1 MQTSHLTATR
11 HNVVPIR
18 PRLQAAKAAW
28 VGVDWGLSHR
38 RTYVYGAD
46 GHCLHMRE
54 DEEGMLAA
62 RGSFAT
68 SLDALLGALGVH
80 LETPVLM
87 SGMVGD
93 AQGWR
98 EIPCLGAD
106 VPPVALAQ
114 HLVRLQGQRFVVPGY
129 AQRRPHADLLRGEET
144 HVLGLVLSGISDGW
158 VVLPGAHSKWVCVKD
173 GKVVRWTTFVTGELF
188 ESQRHMAT
196 LSSLLETRCR
206 DDPFAF
212 ERGLRLAH
220 SGMPLSQALFSVRA
234 SATMKGAIAAEH
246 IMPMMSGV
254 LIGAEF
260 QGMIHVAPERR
271 SLHLIASPSQA
282 ILYQAAADIFGWR
295 VHAPD
300 PHALYGIAIRHLY
313 QDGVRSRAYGQ
324 HSIDNK

>member
-87 SGMVGD
+87 SGMVGSG
-93 AQGWR
+93 QGWR
-98 EIPCLGAD
+98 ETPCLGIE
-106 VPPVALAQ
+106 VPPTALAQ
-114 HLVRLQGQRFVVPGY
+114 HLVRLQGQRFIVPGY
-129 AQRRPHADLLRGEET
+129 AQRQPHADVLRGEET
-144 HVLGLVLSGISDGW
+144 HLLGLVISGIGDGW
-158 VVLPGAHSKWVCVKD
+158 VLLPGAHSKWVYLEKGRVL
-173 GKVVRWTTFVTGELF
+173 RWTTFVTGELI
-188 ESQRHMAT
+188 ESQRHMTT
-196 LSSLLETRCR
+196 LETLLEAHSS
-206 DDPFAF
+206 DDPVAF
-212 ERGLRLAH
+212 ERGLLLTR

-234 SATMKGAIAAEH
+234 SVMNGAIGPGQT
-246 IMPMMSGV
+246 MPMVSGV

-260 QGMIHVAPERR
+260 QAMGDIRPERR
-271 SLHLIASPSQA
+271 GLRLIATPPLA
-282 ILYQAAADIFGWR
+282 GLYQRAAAAFGWR
-295 VHAPD
+295 VDTLDA
-300 PHALYGIAIRHLY
+300 HALYGAAVAHLY
-313 QDGVRSRAYGQ
+313 QAGVRSLV
-324 HSIDNK
+324 